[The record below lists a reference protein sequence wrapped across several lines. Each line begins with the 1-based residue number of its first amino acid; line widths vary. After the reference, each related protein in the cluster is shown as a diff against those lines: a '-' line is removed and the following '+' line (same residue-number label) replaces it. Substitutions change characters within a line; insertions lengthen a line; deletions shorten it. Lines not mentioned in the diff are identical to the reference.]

1 MGFDA
6 HPSKIS
12 LESAGYMRLATRWK
26 TDGEDEDL
34 SCVEKQ
40 ARLCRVERC
49 DHRGSGGIGCVS
61 LRYAVIVA

>member
-1 MGFDA
+1 
-6 HPSKIS
+6 
-12 LESAGYMRLATRWK
+12 MRLATRWK